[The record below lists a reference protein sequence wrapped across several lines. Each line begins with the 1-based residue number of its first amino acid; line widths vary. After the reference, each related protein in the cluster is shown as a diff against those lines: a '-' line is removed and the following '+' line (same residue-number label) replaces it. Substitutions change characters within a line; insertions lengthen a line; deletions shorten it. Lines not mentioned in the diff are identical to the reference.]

1 MGQVVVDLSV
11 SLDGFITGP
20 GPTRQAPLGIGGERL
35 QDWLFDP
42 GSRQVL
48 EQSVRDTGAIVVGR
62 RWFDMVDGWGGQPP
76 LSARYFVLTHAVPPR
91 WQASTG
97 SPFTFVTDGLASAIQ
112 QAQAA
117 AGGRDV
123 AVGGANVAQQC
134 LAAGLLDQVLLHVV
148 PVLFGGGTRLFAVA
162 DMGAAPIALQ
172 QTAVVHGQDV
182 THLRFRVVKPAASG
196 RS

>member
-1 MGQVVVDLSV
+1 MGHVVVDLSV

-20 GPTRQAPLGIGGERL
+20 APTRQAPLGIGGEGL
-35 QDWLFDP
+35 QDWLSSAD
-42 GSRQVL
+42 SRQVF

-62 RWFDMVDGWGGQPP
+62 RWFDIVDGWGGQPP
-76 LSARYFVLTHAVPPR
+76 LPARYFVLTHAVPPR
-91 WQASTG
+91 WQAASA
-97 SPFTFVTDGLASAIQ
+97 SPFTFVTDGLASAIE
-112 QAQAA
+112 QARAA
-117 AGGRDV
+117 AGGRNV
-123 AVGGANVAQQC
+123 VVGGANVAQQC

-172 QTAVVHGQDV
+172 QTAVVHAQDV
-182 THLRFRVVKPAASG
+182 THLRFRVVKPVASG